1 MIFWKKL
8 YKKGLSRWSNLRKK
22 HYHLKKN
29 VSSWNK
35 SYKNQNQQLKSNKK
49 RFKKWK
55 KKIKIL
61 KKIWLIKT
69 RSYKNY
75 SNLKIMRL
83 QLKNKKN

>member
-8 YKKGLSRWSNLRKK
+8 YKKDLSKWSNLKK
-22 HYHLKKN
+22 KQTNLRRN
-29 VSSWNK
+29 VSSQNK
-35 SYKNQNQQLKSNKK
+35 SFKNQNQQLKSNKK